1 MSRRNP
7 PGIEKLLLAPWQT
20 SAVLSVA
27 TFAVLRWILPYFT
40 SGNAIAHPIAVRLIP
55 FAFVAALMFGISAI
69 ASALLVKRRHALL
82 DRQTSLESLRSLTW
96 QQFESL
102 VGVAFQRQGYR
113 VVESATEGPD
123 GGVDHLL
130 QKDGQTTV
138 VQCKQWRVYSVG
150 VSVVRE
156 LFGVMTAE
164 HADNAIVITSGR
176 FTGDARAFA
185 KGKPITL
192 IDGRALLE
200 LVKGVQTVSTTNAS
214 TASSAQACPRCG
226 APMIE
231 RIARRGPTPGKPF
244 LGCSTY
250 PKCTETVSL
259 E

>member
-7 PGIEKLLLAPWQT
+7 SGIEKLLLAPWQT
-20 SAVLSVA
+20 SAVLCIV

-40 SGNAIAHPIAVRLIP
+40 SGNAIAHPIAVQLIP
-55 FAFVAALMFGISAI
+55 FAFVAALMFGILAI
-69 ASALLVKRRHALL
+69 ASALLAKRRHALL
-82 DRQTSLESLRSLTW
+82 DRQTSLESLRGLTW

-123 GGVDHLL
+123 GGVDQFLH
-130 QKDGQTTV
+130 KDGQTTV

-164 HADNAIVITSGR
+164 HADHAIVITSGR
-176 FTGDARAFA
+176 FTGDAKAFA

-200 LVKGVQTVSTTNAS
+200 LVKGVQAAS
-214 TASSAQACPRCG
+214 TVAFTQACPRCG
-226 APMIE
+226 APMIK
-231 RIARRGPTPGKPF
+231 RIARRGPTVGKPF

-250 PKCTETVSL
+250 PNCTETVSM